1 MSMPFSMPMCQMSL
15 PFSAAPT
22 ILPPAPALLH
32 LHKSFFKPK
41 FCLEERH
48 TFCTL
53 QGHFSPS
60 KYIWYF
66 FYKQ

>member
-32 LHKSFFKPK
+32 LHKSFQTQILLRRVSHF
-41 FCLEERH
+41 LHIAR
-48 TFCTL
+48 TFL
-53 QGHFSPS
+53 PE
-60 KYIWYF
+60 
-66 FYKQ
+66 